1 LVDYNR
7 GGIPLIEIV
16 TEPDIRSP
24 EEARVF
30 LETLRSILRYAGVS
44 DCKMEEGSLRCDA
57 NISLRPKG
65 STTFGNKAEVK
76 NLNSFRAV
84 QRALEYE
91 VRRQAELLDRGE
103 QPAAETRH
111 WDEARGVTVAMRSK
125 GEEDDYLY
133 MPEPDIPWL
142 KVDREWVE
150 RLRAELPELPRAKM
164 QRFMTQYGLPAYDS
178 GVLTAEPAIADFFEA
193 CVAVYNKPKTVSNW
207 IMVEFLRL
215 LREDGREVSEVALT
229 PQGLAE
235 LLGLIDKGVISGTIA
250 KEVLD
255 RK

>member
-1 LVDYNR
+1 
-7 GGIPLIEIV
+7 
-16 TEPDIRSP
+16 
-24 EEARVF
+24 
-30 LETLRSILRYAGVS
+30 
-44 DCKMEEGSLRCDA
+44 
-57 NISLRPKG
+57 
-65 STTFGNKAEVK
+65 
-76 NLNSFRAV
+76 
-84 QRALEYE
+84 
-91 VRRQAELLDRGE
+91 
-103 QPAAETRH
+103 
-111 WDEARGVTVAMRSK
+111 MRSK

-164 QRFMTQYGLPAYDS
+164 QRFMTQYGLPAYDA

-250 KEVLD
+250 KEVFEEMFRTGKSAAAIVQERGLEQISD
-255 RK
+255 EAQLAAVVDEVIAENEDAAAKVRAGEMKTLGFLVGQVMKKTQGKANPKLANELLWARLVKE